1 MSVLGL
7 EGKVV
12 LITGAAAG
20 IGAATAAL
28 FAEEGARVALCDRAP
43 DFGAGDDPFQ
53 RSFDVRDAD
62 ATRAFVDA
70 VAERFGRIDVVV
82 NNAGGTFAAPL
93 LDGLGQGGGRTHRR
107 EFHPGDPP
115 PARQRAAHARGQL
128 HRQRHLHRGASR
140 RPAYAVYA
148 AMKAAQANL
157 TQSLAL
163 ELASRGIRVNAMAPD
178 VLETEGTGSLSGGVA
193 ASSRTDG
200 GDGVGPTR
208 MYHPS
213 PTPPLGHWGTARDGA
228 GAILFLAS
236 DLARFVTGVT
246 LHVDGGNLA
255 AGGWHRSELGP
266 EADSTGRP
274 HEGRPGR
281 RTRALVPAPRAPYE
295 LQMIDW
301 ASV

>member
-93 LDGLGQGGGRTHRR
+93 LEVSAKGEAALIAENFTQVTHLLRVSVPHMP
-107 EFHPGDPP
+107 EGSSIVNVTSIEAH
-115 PARQRAAHARGQL
+115 RAA
-128 HRQRHLHRGASR
+128 
-140 RPAYAVYA
+140 PAYAVYA

-255 AGGWHRSELGP
+255 AGGWHRSERG
-266 EADSTGRP
+266 T
-274 HEGRPGR
+274 
-281 RTRALVPAPRAPYE
+281 
-295 LQMIDW
+295 
-301 ASV
+301 

>member
-28 FAEEGARVALCDRAP
+28 FAEEGATVALCDRAP
-43 DFGAGDDPFQ
+43 DFGEGDDPFH
-53 RSFDVRDAD
+53 RTFDVRDAD
-62 ATRAFVDA
+62 ATKAFVDA

-93 LDGLGQGGGRTHRR
+93 LELSAKGEAALVAENFTQVTHLLRVTVPHMPHGSSIVNVTSI
-107 EFHPGDPP
+107 EAH
-115 PARQRAAHARGQL
+115 RAA
-128 HRQRHLHRGASR
+128 
-140 RPAYAVYA
+140 PEFAVYA

-178 VLETEGTGSLSGGVA
+178 VLATEGTGSLSGRA
-193 ASSRTDG
+193 ATSSGTGR
-200 GDGVGPTR
+200 GDDGPTR

-255 AGGWHRSELGP
+255 AGGWHRVDP
-266 EADSTGRP
+266 
-274 HEGRPGR
+274 
-281 RTRALVPAPRAPYE
+281 TR
-295 LQMIDW
+295 
-301 ASV
+301 